1 MAGIQAYG
9 SSSGET
15 NLHENTGSKISSDT
29 LKPEGDTQ
37 NTTQRV
43 RQFLSK
49 SFLILVKLNYF
60 LLEYLYLLYK
70 YFPDIINSD
79 YLFIP

>member
-1 MAGIQAYG
+1 MAGIQAYE

-15 NLHENTGSKISSDT
+15 NLQENTGSNLSSDT

-37 NTTQRV
+37 NKTQRV
-43 RQFLSK
+43 RQFFSK

-60 LLEYLYLLYK
+60 FGGIFIFK